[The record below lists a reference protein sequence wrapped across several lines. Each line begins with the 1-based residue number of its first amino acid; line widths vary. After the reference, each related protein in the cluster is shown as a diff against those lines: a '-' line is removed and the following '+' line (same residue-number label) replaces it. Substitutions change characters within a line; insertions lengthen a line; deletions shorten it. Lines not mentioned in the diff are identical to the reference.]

1 MTSQVIMNSM
11 LRSNNTRTIQSLCRA
26 NMAIL
31 HQKLLLLT
39 ELESTFN
46 DAAKH
51 AFQSRCP
58 MVGASIGQHF
68 RHSLDHMELPALVLA
83 SGQDCVDLHYDLRVR
98 GGTTE
103 TDVVEARKRIENL
116 TTIFREVQESSSSSS
131 PSLSTS
137 SSAAKVEEENEI
149 GTLTV
154 TAHFML
160 SADGVE
166 VPLPS
171 NIERELG
178 FAAHH
183 AIHHMALVR
192 LIATGHIG
200 LPAESLPEDFGRAP
214 STVNFDQTA

>member
-1 MTSQVIMNSM
+1 
-11 LRSNNTRTIQSLCRA
+11 
-26 NMAIL
+26 MAIL
-31 HQKLLLLT
+31 NQKLVLLT

-46 DAAKH
+46 GAAKH
-51 AFQSRCP
+51 AFRTRCP

-116 TTIFREVQESSSSSS
+116 STIFREVQDS
-131 PSLSTS
+131 SLSTTS
-137 SSAAKVEEENEI
+137 SDYEIDEEL
-149 GTLTV
+149 GRV

-166 VPLPS
+166 VQLQS

-200 LPAESLPEDFGRAP
+200 LPAESLPEDFGKAP
-214 STVNFDQTA
+214 STVNFDKAV

>member
-1 MTSQVIMNSM
+1 MTSQIMSNSM
-11 LRSNNTRTIQSLCRA
+11 RSSSTIQSLCRA

-31 HQKLLLLT
+31 HQKLMLLT

-51 AFQSRCP
+51 AFRSRCP

-103 TDVVEARKRIENL
+103 TDVVEARRRIENL
-116 TTIFREVQESSSSSS
+116 TTIFREVQESSPSPSSSS
-131 PSLSTS
+131 SFSTS
-137 SSAAKVEEENEI
+137 SSAKVVEEENEI
-149 GTLTV
+149 GTV

-192 LIATGHIG
+192 LIATVHIG

-214 STVNFDQTA
+214 STVNFDKTV